1 MSETQEVEPGDV
13 RALLK
18 ERARAL
24 AQPMAEL
31 AQSASR
37 SMVVFSLGD
46 ERYAIETRYVFTV
59 TRVCDVFPLPGAG
72 AHVLGL
78 TSVQGELLVVFDLR
92 VLMGTARPAHADG
105 TRMLIL
111 GNKHA
116 ELAII
121 ADVVHDVQP
130 LQDSDLFPVPASS
143 ADGDKPFL
151 TGVTREAVSVFDG
164 SVLLSD
170 PRLYVDETGAGHLP

>member
-1 MSETQEVEPGDV
+1 MSEAQPAEPRDA
-13 RALLK
+13 RELLR

-24 AQPMAEL
+24 AQPMAAL
-31 AQSASR
+31 VSSASR
-37 SMVVFSLGD
+37 NVVVFSLGD

-59 TRVCDVFPLPGAG
+59 IRVCDVFPLPGAG

-78 TSVQGELLVVFDLR
+78 TNVQGELLVVFDLR
-92 VLMGTARPAHADG
+92 VLMGTARPANADA
-105 TRMLIL
+105 TRMMIL

-116 ELAII
+116 ELAIM

-130 LQDSDLFPVPASS
+130 LLDSDLFPVAAASI
-143 ADGDKPFL
+143 DGGQPYL
-151 TGVTREAVSVFDG
+151 TGVTRDAVSVFDG
-164 SVLLSD
+164 GVLLSD

>member
-1 MSETQEVEPGDV
+1 MSDAQRAELRDV
-13 RALLK
+13 RELLK

-24 AQPMAEL
+24 ARPVVEL
-31 AQSASR
+31 VSSTSR
-37 SMVVFSLGD
+37 SVVVFSLGD
-46 ERYAIETRYVFTV
+46 ERYAIETRYVFLV
-59 TRVCDVFPLPGAG
+59 TRVCDVFSLPGAG

-78 TSVQGELLVVFDLR
+78 ASVQGELLVVFDLR
-92 VLMGTARPAHADG
+92 VLIGTARPAHGDG

-121 ADVVHDVQP
+121 ADIVHDVQP
-130 LQDSDLFPVPASS
+130 LLDSDLFPVPTSG
-143 ADGDKPFL
+143 ADADKPYL

-170 PRLYVDETGAGHLP
+170 PRLYVDETGAGL

>member
-1 MSETQEVEPGDV
+1 MSEAQQAEPRDV
-13 RALLK
+13 RELLK
-18 ERARAL
+18 QRARAL

-31 AQSASR
+31 VSSTSR

-46 ERYAIETRYVFTV
+46 ERYAIETRYVFAV
-59 TRVCDVFPLPGAG
+59 TRLCDVFPLPGSG

-92 VLMGTARPAHADG
+92 VLIGTARPGNADA

-111 GNKHA
+111 GNKQA

-130 LQDSDLFPVPASS
+130 LLDSDLYPVPASS
-143 ADGDKPFL
+143 ADGDKPYL

-170 PRLYVDETGAGHLP
+170 PRLYVDETGAGL